1 MTVAIKFCGAA
12 GTVTGSCYVVEHPQG
27 RLVVDCGLFQGPKT
41 LRELNYGPFPFDVA
55 AVDAVLLTHAHIDHS
70 GLLPKLGLQGFN
82 GPVYATPGT
91 IDLLG
96 VMLPDTGA
104 IQESEVER
112 LNRRNVRRGRPEVQP
127 IYTRRDAEAMLTRLA
142 PVDYEVWREIGPGVR
157 ARFWNAGHILG
168 AASVELELAT
178 GDPKRRFLRL
188 LFSGDLGPGGKMFH
202 PDPQAPDNYDHLVV
216 ESTYGDRDR
225 ADLPE
230 ADRRAALRTEVEAA
244 MVAGGNLIIPAFAVE
259 RTQELICDL
268 LCLIEDGQLPKLRI
282 FLDSP
287 LAIRATEVFERHL
300 RTRPAGRCPQF
311 RAPNLRF
318 VEAAQESAALAR
330 INGGAIIIAGSGMC
344 DAGRVRQH
352 LKNNLWRPG
361 ATVLLVGFQAPGTL
375 GHLLESG
382 AARVRIHGEEIA
394 VKARIRRLDVYS
406 GHAGRA
412 DLLDWVKA
420 RLPVGS
426 VFLCHGEESAL
437 AAMQDGVAALGV
449 EQTHVLIPRLDQTFV
464 LDRAGR
470 ATRLQA
476 EAPPRLA
483 PFAAAAIKAGRDWH
497 NDYAA
502 LMLDLQH
509 RLQDAADDAER
520 MRLLKRARRLLE
532 RGP

>member
-1 MTVAIKFCGAA
+1 MTVAVKFCGAA
-12 GTVTGSCYVVEHPQG
+12 ATVTGSCYVVEHPGG
-27 RLVVDCGLFQGPKT
+27 RLLVDCGLFQGPKT
-41 LRELNYGPFPFDVA
+41 LRELNYGPFPFEVA

-70 GLLPKLGLQGFN
+70 GLLPKLALQGFA
-82 GPVYATPGT
+82 GPVIATPGT

-127 IYTRRDAEAMLTRLA
+127 IYTRRDAEAMLTRLQ
-142 PVDYEVWREIGPGVR
+142 PVDYEAWSEIGPGVR

-178 GDPKRRFLRL
+178 GDPRRRFLRV
-188 LFSGDLGPGGKMFH
+188 LFSGDIGPGGKMFH
-202 PDPQAPDNYDHLVV
+202 PDPDAPENYDHLIV
-216 ESTYGDRDR
+216 EATYGDRDR
-225 ADLPE
+225 ADLAE
-230 ADRRAALRTEVEAA
+230 AERQELLRAEVAAA
-244 MVAGGNLIIPAFAVE
+244 MAAGGNLIVPAFAVE
-259 RTQELICDL
+259 RTQELLCDL
-268 LCLIEDGQLPKLRI
+268 LCLIEDGRLPKLQI

-300 RTRPAGRCPQF
+300 NSRAPGSPCPQF
-311 RAPNLRF
+311 RAPNVRF
-318 VEAAQESAALAR
+318 VETAEESASLAR
-330 INGGAIIIAGSGMC
+330 INGGAVFIAGSGMC

-375 GHLLESG
+375 GHLLDAG

-406 GHAGRA
+406 GHAGRT
-412 DLLDWVKA
+412 DLLDWVRA

-426 VFLCHGEESAL
+426 VFLCHGEEAAL
-437 AAMQDGVAALGV
+437 ESMRDGVAALGMDRAR
-449 EQTHVLIPRLDQTFV
+449 VLIPRLDQTFV

-470 ATRLQA
+470 ATRLHT

-483 PFAAAAIKAGRDWH
+483 PYAAAAVTAGRDWH

-509 RLQDAADDAER
+509 RLQEAPDDAER

-532 RGP
+532 R